1 MADKPRLIDGAEADV
16 PKKIS
21 SNKVKVLLPK

>member
-1 MADKPRLIDGAEADV
+1 LIDGAEADV

-21 SNKVKVLLPK
+21 SNKVKVLLPE